1 MQGCFLFK
9 DPARQCL
16 NQTCSWISLAFVIS
30 LRLIC
35 FRPFIF
41 PTFHGRKSIGEG
53 ESLPRN
59 RSFTISSRLDVFFRL
74 LRFRF
79 QGKNFVKPDENRVDC
94 KLVILKIVSL
104 NETFYK
110 VKWYQNWN
118 LSTLLKL
125 WFMSQKITE
134 NISNKIA
141 VFDVYTTN

>member
-1 MQGCFLFK
+1 MKIAL
-9 DPARQCL
+9 
-16 NQTCSWISLAFVIS
+16 S
-30 LRLIC
+30 
-35 FRPFIF
+35 
-41 PTFHGRKSIGEG
+41 
-53 ESLPRN
+53 
-59 RSFTISSRLDVFFRL
+59 
-74 LRFRF
+74 
-79 QGKNFVKPDENRVDC
+79 
-94 KLVILKIVSL
+94 VILKIVSL